1 MTNQNTLSLGDR
13 MKKYEEVFDYKL
25 NPCMQYMI
33 RLDGKNFSK
42 MIKKW
47 KCEKP
52 FDAHFNNAMTYAAK
66 QIFDLIP
73 NIHLIWH
80 GSDEISVWFSCPNV
94 EDMYYEGRIQKLI
107 SLVASQVT
115 VNFNKK
121 LQEEFQKELPFGIFD
136 ARIMQFPNE
145 IEVANCFLFRQRD
158 HIKNSISGYAQYY
171 FSHKE
176 LVSKNSTEKIE
187 MMKSKGF
194 DYDILTEDKLWSK
207 YGTFLYK
214 NTANI
219 WKNSEEMYVRTYIK
233 KLNNV
238 NMENSKLSLIL
249 TQDIESFTEE
259 QWKELKN
266 RNL

>member
-1 MTNQNTLSLGDR
+1 MANQNTLSLGDR
-13 MKKYEEVFDYKL
+13 MKKYEEVLDYKL

-52 FDAHFNNAMTYAAK
+52 FDERFNNAMTYAAK

-80 GSDEISVWFSCPNV
+80 GSDEISVWFSCPNA

-107 SLVASQVT
+107 SLISSQVS

-121 LQEEFQKELPFGIFD
+121 LQEAFKQELPFGIFD

-176 LVSKNSTEKIE
+176 LVGKNSTEKIE

-194 DYDILTEDKLWSK
+194 DYNLLSEDKNWSK

-214 NTANI
+214 NIANVF
-219 WKNSEEMYVRTYIK
+219 KNSGEMYTRTYIEK
-233 KLNNV
+233 NTNLNIEYN
-238 NMENSKLSLIL
+238 KIALI
-249 TQDIESFTEE
+249 TKNEIKSFTEE
-259 QWKELKN
+259 DWKNLKEI
-266 RNL
+266 